1 MAPTVH
7 RVMGCCHPPSLLHSP
22 EVPKSPSLLLPNP
35 FCSAPSH
42 GSRPSSGLTFSLAPS
57 LLPSFPFT
65 TPPHRAPESLSMPRV
80 DPAPPCS
87 QPSQGFP
94 VPWFRGNLWH
104 QSYQPL
110 WPCLP
115 SFLPPV
121 MLQSHQTPANPLTSS
136 GVHEQL
142 RASAPAAPLPLATF
156 LYPDTW

>member
-1 MAPTVH
+1 MLS
-7 RVMGCCHPPSLLHSP
+7 PPFPPPQPRSP
-22 EVPKSPSLLLPNP
+22 EKPQP
-35 FCSAPSH
+35 
-42 GSRPSSGLTFSLAPS
+42 LAPQPF
-57 LLPSFPFT
+57 LFCPLPWLQAQLRPHFLPGTQPPPQLSIHH
-65 TPPHRAPESLSMPRV
+65 PPHRAPESLSMPRV

-121 MLQSHQTPANPLTSS
+121 ILQSHQTPANPLTSS